1 MISEEKKIAIT
12 AGILSVVFLSVGVA
26 IGAFGSE
33 FCKILNYIDKIP
45 NDQFIAGLCL
55 FLALVALVSLMVK
68 GFIKALEEDLFDNK
82 KNGFME
88 ESGEIKNKV

>member
-1 MISEEKKIAIT
+1 MISEKKKIVIT
-12 AGILSVVFLSVGVA
+12 AGILGIVFLSVGIA

-33 FCKILNYIDKIP
+33 FYKILNYIDKIP

-68 GFIKALEEDLFDNK
+68 GFIKA
-82 KNGFME
+82 ME
-88 ESGEIKNKV
+88 ENLFNNNKGDK